1 MYIDYSDA
9 ERDLVAELRAY
20 FAEVVTDAVLDEVAG
35 TEGGGPLYTKA
46 LRRMGADGWLGIGW
60 PKEFGGQGRSAI
72 AQYIF
77 FDEVQRA
84 GFPIPF
90 LTLCTVGPTLIKYG
104 TDEQKA
110 RFLPPILRGE
120 LHFAIGYSEPSAGTD
135 LAALRTRAVRDGD
148 DYVVDG
154 QKAFTSLAEYADYIW
169 LAVRTDPEA
178 ARHKGISI
186 LMVDTRAEGF
196 SLSPIH
202 TLGGNRT
209 NATYY
214 EGVRVPLSA
223 RVGRENEGWKLI
235 TTQLNHERVALS
247 VPGPVDRFV
256 EETTAWAH
264 ATKAGD
270 GRRVID
276 APWVQANLARAR
288 AHVEVLRLLTWRQ
301 AWNIDQ
307 GKLDPA
313 ESSTVKVFGSESFI
327 RIYGWLLE
335 VLGQEGYL
343 KDAWPGARLRGRVER
358 YYRTSIVLTFGG
370 GTNEVQRDIIAM
382 TGLGMP
388 RAPR

>member
-1 MYIDYSDA
+1 MYIDYTDA
-9 ERDLVAELRAY
+9 ERALVAELRAY
-20 FAEVVTDAVLDEVAG
+20 FADVVSDDVLDEVAG

-72 AQYIF
+72 EQYIF

-90 LTLCTVGPTLIKYG
+90 LTLCTVGPTLMKYG

-110 RFLPPILRGE
+110 RLLPAILRGE

-135 LAALRTRAVRDGD
+135 LASLRTRAVRDGEE
-148 DYVVDG
+148 YVVDG
-154 QKAFTSLAEYADYIW
+154 QKVFTSLAEYADYIW

-186 LMVDTRAEGF
+186 VMVDTKARGF

-214 EGVRVPLSA
+214 EGVRVPVSA

-247 VPGPVDRFV
+247 VPGPIDRFV
-256 EETTAWAH
+256 EETTAWARE
-264 ATKAGD
+264 TKASD

-335 VLGQEGYL
+335 VLGQQGYL
-343 KDAWPGARLRGRVER
+343 KDGSPGARLRGRVER

>member
-1 MYIDYSDA
+1 MYIDYTDA
-9 ERDLVAELRAY
+9 ERALVAELRAY
-20 FAEVVTDAVLDEVAG
+20 FARVVTDAVLDEVAG

-46 LRRMGADGWLGIGW
+46 LKQMGVDGWLGIGW
-60 PKEFGGQGRSAI
+60 PKEFGGQGRSSI
-72 AQYIF
+72 DQYIF

-90 LTLCTVGPTLIKYG
+90 LTLCTVGPTLMKYG

-110 RFLPPILRGE
+110 RFLPAILRGE
-120 LHFAIGYSEPSAGTD
+120 IHFAIGYSEPSAGTD
-135 LAALRTRAVRDGD
+135 LASLRTRAVRDGD
-148 DYVVDG
+148 DYVIDG
-154 QKAFTSLAEYADYIW
+154 QKVFTSLAEYADYIW

-178 ARHKGISI
+178 QRHKGISI
-186 LMVDTRAEGF
+186 VMVDTEAKGF

-214 EGVRVPLSA
+214 EGVRVPVSA

-247 VPGPVDRFV
+247 VPGPIDRFV
-256 EETTAWAH
+256 EETTAWARE
-264 ATKAGD
+264 TKASD

-288 AHVEVLRLLTWRQ
+288 AHVEVLRLMTWRQ

-307 GKLDPA
+307 GKLDPS

-343 KDAWPGARLRGRVER
+343 KEGSPGVRLRGRIER
-358 YYRTSIVLTFGG
+358 FYRTSIVLTFGG

>member
-1 MYIDYSDA
+1 MYIDYTDA
-9 ERDLVAELRAY
+9 ERALVAQLRAY
-20 FAEVVTDAVLDEVAG
+20 FASVVSDAVLDEVAG
-35 TEGGGPLYTKA
+35 TEGGGPLYTRA
-46 LRRMGADGWLGIGW
+46 LRQMGADGWLGIGW
-60 PKEFGGQGRSAI
+60 PKEFGGQGRSSI
-72 AQYIF
+72 EQYIF

-90 LTLCTVGPTLIKYG
+90 LTLCTVGPTLMKYG

-110 RFLPPILRGE
+110 RLLPAILRGE
-120 LHFAIGYSEPSAGTD
+120 IHFAIGYSEPSAGTD
-135 LAALRTRAVRDGD
+135 LASLRTRAVRDGD
-148 DYVVDG
+148 DYVIDG
-154 QKAFTSLAEYADYIW
+154 QKVFTSLAEYADYIW

-178 ARHKGISI
+178 PRHKGISI
-186 LMVDTRAEGF
+186 VMVDTKAKGF

-214 EGVRVPLSA
+214 EGVRVPVSA

-247 VPGPVDRFV
+247 VPGPIDRFV
-256 EETTAWAH
+256 EETTAWARE
-264 ATKAGD
+264 TKASD

-276 APWVQANLARAR
+276 TPWVQANLARAR
-288 AHVEVLRLLTWRQ
+288 AHVEVLRLMTWRQ

-307 GKLDPA
+307 GKLDAA

-343 KDAWPGARLRGRVER
+343 KDGSPGARLRGRVER

>member
-9 ERDLVAELRAY
+9 EKDLVRELRAY
-20 FAEVVTDAVLDEVAG
+20 FKDLVTDALLDEIAG

-60 PKEFGGQGRSAI
+60 PKEFGGRARPAI
-72 AQYIF
+72 EQYIF

-90 LTLCTVGPTLIKYG
+90 LTLCTVGPTLMKYG
-104 TDEQKA
+104 TEEQKA
-110 RFLPPILRGE
+110 RLLPAILRGE

-135 LAALRTRAVRDGD
+135 LASLRTRAVRVGE

-154 QKAFTSLAEYADYIW
+154 QKVFTSLAEYADYIW

-178 ARHKGISI
+178 PKHKGISI
-186 LMVDTRAEGF
+186 LMVDTKSPGF

-214 EGVRVPLSA
+214 EGVRVSA
-223 RVGRENEGWKLI
+223 SALVGRENEGWKLI

-247 VPGPVDRFV
+247 APGPIARFV
-256 EETTAWAH
+256 EEVTAWASE
-264 ATKAGD
+264 TRTSKGQRMVD
-270 GRRVID
+270 V
-276 APWVQANLARAR
+276 PWVQANLARAR

-301 AWNIDQ
+301 AWNIDR
-307 GKLDPA
+307 GRLDPA

-327 RIYGWLLE
+327 QIYRWLLE

-343 KDAWPGARLRGRVER
+343 RDGSPGARLRGRVER

-370 GTNEVQRDIIAM
+370 GTNEVQRDIIA
-382 TGLGMP
+382 TVGLGMP
-388 RAPR
+388 RAAR